1 MMTLEK
7 VNRLLLEMQKGLT
20 AYLINE
26 TNSAFFC
33 KVTLTR
39 SDKHLAQRILE
50 RSVHPERVIQKI
62 DATLKLLI
70 KKKLCYL
77 LYLTTFYG
85 DSKRYLVTIKQ
96 HHNERK
102 EAFGFNVYFDRN
114 EDTKQVKL
122 EIKVRT
128 YVSNHHERFEKDQEI
143 FRVE

>member
-1 MMTLEK
+1 MTLEK
-7 VNRLLLEMQKGLT
+7 VNRLLLEVQKELT

-39 SDKHLAQRILE
+39 SDKHLAKRIFE
-50 RSVHPERVIQKI
+50 RSVNPERVIQKI
-62 DATLKLLI
+62 DVTLKLLI

-77 LYLTTFYG
+77 LYLTSFYG
-85 DSKRYLVTIKQ
+85 SGKRYLVTIKQ
-96 HHNERK
+96 PHNDRK

-114 EDTKQVKL
+114 EETKQIKL

-143 FRVE
+143 FRIE